1 MLKKTPYPTL
11 LLLLLLL
18 AFGCAGEMNESDDG
32 QSWPTFRGNAA
43 MSGAADVALPRQP
56 TLLWSY
62 ASGERAAAS
71 PVVYR
76 QTVYWCSKRGH
87 IYGLNA
93 EGQLCFEHDFAT
105 AVESSPAIRD
115 SVLYLGRIDGLMCAL
130 SLASRSTLWT
140 FETMGQISASAN
152 FAELNGTEA
161 VVFGSYDNFLYAL
174 DRHTGH
180 ELSRYESGYYI
191 NGAAAVYNGSLLFG
205 GCDAWLRI
213 ISVAT
218 ALPTDSTEL
227 GDYIPASPAV
237 ADGVAYIAD
246 HSGNVHELVLA
257 DDGRIASRR
266 KLLDAEGNDASLVS
280 VPAVD
285 SRTLYVLAD
294 NRQLYAIDRQS
305 GTVRWTFLQ
314 KGDSGESSPVVCH
327 NRVIACTRN
336 GIISIVDASSGALLW
351 EYDAGEPITASP
363 AVVAGRFY
371 VLTAK
376 GRMMCFG

>member
-1 MLKKTPYPTL
+1 MLKKIHYPA

-18 AFGCAGEMNESDDG
+18 AFGCANDARENDGG

-43 MSGAADVALPRQP
+43 MSGAADVSLPHQP

-76 QTVYWCSKRGH
+76 QTVYWSSKRGH

-93 EGQLCFEHDFAT
+93 DGQLCFEHDFAT

-115 SVLYLGRIDGLMCAL
+115 SVLFLGRIDGMMCAL
-130 SLASRSTLWT
+130 SLASSTTLWT
-140 FETMGQISASAN
+140 FETMGQISASPN
-152 FAELNGTEA
+152 FASLNDTEA

-191 NGAAAVYNGSLLFG
+191 NGAAAVYNGSHLFG

-213 ISVAT
+213 ISANT
-218 ALPTDSTEL
+218 ALPTDSAEL

-237 ADGVAYIAD
+237 DNGVAYIAD
-246 HSGNVHELVLA
+246 HSGNVHELVLT
-257 DDGRIASRR
+257 DNGRIASHR
-266 KLLDAEGNDASLVS
+266 KMLDAESNDASLVS

-314 KGDSGESSPVVCH
+314 KGDSGESSPVVCR

-336 GIISIVDASSGALLW
+336 GIISILDASSGTLLW

-363 AVVAGRFY
+363 AVIDGRFY
-371 VLTAK
+371 VLTTK